1 MAVQKIEMIAHG
13 ESNLTETPIPRL
25 EIMVT
30 HKIEINLTLK
40 MLTEKMNFGV
50 TKIQHR
56 SQEGIEDMCHQK
68 RRRFKGIT
76 HKRIEWLKSL

>member
-1 MAVQKIEMIAHG
+1 MAIQKIETTAHG
-13 ESNLTETPIPRL
+13 VLNQIETPILRL
-25 EIMVT
+25 ETMVT
-30 HKIEINLTLK
+30 DKIEINLTLK
-40 MLTEKMNFGV
+40 MLIEKMNFGV

-56 SQEGIEDMCHQK
+56 SQEGIEDMYHQK